1 MIKSFGTRVTADLY
15 HGRNSRALSIPQTIW
30 KTALRKLDMLN
41 YAADLRDLLS
51 PSGNRL
57 EKLSGGLEG
66 FYSIR
71 INDQFRI
78 VFRFHDGHAYEV
90 QIADYH

>member
-15 HGRNSRALSIPQTIW
+15 HARNSMALSIPQTIW

-57 EKLSGGLEG
+57 EKLSGGFEG

-90 QIADYH
+90 RIADYH